1 MKHTKEPWKKG
12 REISIG
18 NGALATEINGDR
30 WLGLARVITQMSN
43 YSEDSDEGMAN
54 FERIIA
60 CVNAME
66 GIENPKEVVELSKA
80 HYEDVMRWEQTMM
93 QHLGEDGLGSVVDAI
108 NKMKAEINTLKAKRS
123 EQLITLTETDRD
135 NLCDIVWWMKGYKR
149 GNDNSLNGSDFCED
163 HLQTLDKVIRLLR
176 ELLNKQNHDRK
187 I

>member
-1 MKHTKEPWKKG
+1 MIHTKEPWKKG
-12 REISIG
+12 REISID
-18 NGALATEINGDR
+18 NGALATEINGSN
-30 WLGLARVITQMSN
+30 WLGLARVITRMNNSD
-43 YSEDSDEGMAN
+43 EDNDEGMAN

-66 GIENPKEVVELSKA
+66 GIERPEEFVAIAKA
-80 HYEDVMRWEQTMM
+80 NHTTVIAWEKTLQA
-93 QHLGEDGLGSVVDAI
+93 HLGSFDIISSVEII

-163 HLQTLDKVIRLLR
+163 HLQTLDKVIRSLR
-176 ELLNKQNHDRK
+176 ELLNKQK
-187 I
+187 S